1 MARTPWWKG
10 SRGEWYVVV
19 QFIFIMLAVVGPRSW
34 PGVPEWRPPFV
45 LVGTVA
51 GWILL
56 CSGSVLAAAGF
67 SRHGLDLNI
76 LPRPRDDAR
85 LIQTGAYRLVRHPIY
100 SGLFF
105 AFLGW
110 ALKLHSSPAVVYSL
124 LLFVI
129 LDIKARAEERWLMEK
144 FPEYAAYR
152 RRVRRLIPFV
162 Y

>member
-10 SRGEWYVVV
+10 TRGEWYVVV
-19 QFIFIMLAVVGPRSW
+19 QFLIILLAVLGPRVW

-45 LVGTVA
+45 RFGTVV
-51 GWILL
+51 GWVLL
-56 CSGSVLAAAGF
+56 CAGSILAAAGF
-67 SRHGLDLNI
+67 FGLGRDLSI
-76 LPRPRDDAR
+76 LPRPRDDAK
-85 LIQTGAYRLVRHPIY
+85 LLQAGAYRLVRHPIY

-110 ALKLHSSPAVVYSL
+110 ALKLHSLPAVVYSL
-124 LLFVI
+124 LLFII
-129 LDIKARAEERWLMEK
+129 LDIKARREERWLLEK

-152 RRVRRLIPFV
+152 RRVRRLIPFI